1 MLKNPTLMAGLGPE
15 VACVCWK
22 VELKRV
28 ASYLS
33 WSCRCW
39 RKVTAGRGQ
48 GSGDDWSWGLGW
60 EEDVEARNFENWTTL
75 VSSIRN
81 ICQRERERERER
93 ERDRERE
100 ICHELELKPG
110 LKE

>member
-48 GSGDDWSWGLGW
+48 GSGEDWSWGLGW

-93 ERDRERE
+93 DRERE